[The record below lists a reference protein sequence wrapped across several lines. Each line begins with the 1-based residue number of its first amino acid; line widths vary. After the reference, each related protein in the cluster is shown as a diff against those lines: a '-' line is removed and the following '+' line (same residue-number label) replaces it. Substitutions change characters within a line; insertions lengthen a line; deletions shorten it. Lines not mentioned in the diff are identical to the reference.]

1 MDRIT
6 EQNLSDNVILLTI
19 NSENKNS
26 LTQEVILD
34 LLSSFE
40 RSANNPKVD
49 IICFTGSERAFCT
62 GMNLEAMAKL
72 EQESAIRTLYLL
84 DILLYKILRSS
95 KLIISAING
104 HAVGSGAVLALA
116 TDYRLIDAN
125 EKIKIGFP
133 EYPKGISLPGLMREI
148 IAKAGL
154 HSARMLLMG
163 EFINP
168 MQAAAMELV
177 DELCEV
183 NLLTRLQEL
192 CAKLNSGNHNYRLYK
207 QHFKGHG
214 GYNMPQADDPEYAE
228 VVDMVHNMAKREGY
242 SG

>member
-1 MDRIT
+1 M
-6 EQNLSDNVILLTI
+6 DNVFVSYITDNSVLLTLR
-19 NSENKNS
+19 SEQKNS
-26 LTQEVILD
+26 LTQEIIVELATAFD
-34 LLSSFE
+34 KYDSD
-40 RSANNPKVD
+40 PKVD

-84 DILLYKILRSS
+84 DILLYKVLRSS

-214 GYNMPQADDPEYAE
+214 GYNMPQADDPEYAM
-228 VVDMVHNMAKREGY
+228 VVSMVQNSVGRGVLDA
-242 SG
+242 